1 MRLFIKNKIKI
12 LLIDDFVKISLI
24 SNFYYSLNIFKTET
38 IKNFNLSDKLALD
51 LKNKYIKIIKKL
63 NLNDQS
69 FDLLLTELN
78 LNNKLFER
86 EYSENFK
93 NLNRTLNETKKV
105 LTEIANSLDYKLKL
119 FNITI

>member
-38 IKNFNLSDKLALD
+38 IKNFNLNDKLVLD

-86 EYSENFK
+86 EYNENFK